1 MEYEANITIGN
12 STLAT
17 IVTANSYAETIRTLW
32 DLYGVSII
40 INEMRVKV
48 DD

>member
-12 STLAT
+12 STLDT
-17 IVTANSYAETIRTLW
+17 VITANSYAETIRTLW

-40 INEMRVKV
+40 INEMKVKV